1 MVYKI
6 LWECFCLY
14 AGFPF
19 SRAVGRYLLKA
30 ETLLGPDGSY
40 GPMVPPYKIEV
51 NYEVRR
57 GPRRA
62 QRTSRAER
70 RRAGHL
76 TPQAK
81 TQRPGNTASHGPTV
95 PWRTTPGCP
104 LLNKRDKT
112 QPALSRRRD
121 KHARTLTDEA
131 WTQGPDGDRQTCAAK
146 PHPLAPR

>member
-1 MVYKI
+1 MFLFVRRI
-6 LWECFCLY
+6 
-14 AGFPF
+14 PVF
-19 SRAVGRYLLKA
+19 SRSWKVSIKSRDSARAGWLIWSH
-30 ETLLGPDGSY
+30 G
-40 GPMVPPYKIEV
+40 PPYKIEV
-51 NYEVRR
+51 NYEVRS

-81 TQRPGNTASHGPTV
+81 TQRPENAAFNGPMV
-95 PWRTTPGCP
+95 RRRRTLGRPP
-104 LLNKRDKT
+104 LNKRDKT

-121 KHARTLTDEA
+121 KHSRTLTDEA